1 MALSQETAQSL
12 ADAYG
17 SGDIAKV
24 NQIIGSQN
32 VGSQDVASF
41 WNFTPEQMAEL
52 GSKGVSFAQ
61 PAQTTANTSS
71 SAPLSQ
77 VQQSE
82 SDSAAPAAS
91 GALPA
96 QSAGYLSATGT
107 GGIGLDQYNQ
117 NINNWFA
124 DKSHTLADTLAAM
137 QQYGVS
143 AADIQAATGKSLDS
157 FFPTNTTSANTQTSV
172 GEIGRAHV

>member
-41 WNFTPEQMAEL
+41 WNFTPEQMADL

-61 PAQTTANTSS
+61 PEQTTANTSS
-71 SAPLSQ
+71 SAPLS
-77 VQQSE
+77 
-82 SDSAAPAAS
+82 
-91 GALPA
+91 
-96 QSAGYLSATGT
+96 AGVTIRS
-107 GGIGLDQYNQ
+107 IP
-117 NINNWFA
+117 
-124 DKSHTLADTLAAM
+124 TL
-137 QQYGVS
+137 
-143 AADIQAATGKSLDS
+143 
-157 FFPTNTTSANTQTSV
+157 
-172 GEIGRAHV
+172 